1 LRIENYW
8 AIFRILRFIVF
19 AVHYDSVIAK
29 PVRTLAVAISGVGF
43 TAQIVSAPEI
53 PTLRSE

>member
-1 LRIENYW
+1 MRIENYW
-8 AIFRILRFIVF
+8 AIFWILRFIVF
-19 AVHYDSVIAK
+19 AMHYDIVIAK

-43 TAQIVSAPEI
+43 TAQIIFTLWI